1 MVGPGDEE
9 RQRSDVA
16 NVSVVSRTRA
26 CGVDAEVVVVDG
38 SFNVPSNLL
47 EHDTGVCSAT

>member
-9 RQRSDVA
+9 RQCSDDA
-16 NVSVVSRTRA
+16 NVSVMPRTRA
-26 CGVDAEVVVVDG
+26 CGVDGEVVVVDD

-47 EHDTGVCSAT
+47 EHDTRVCSAT